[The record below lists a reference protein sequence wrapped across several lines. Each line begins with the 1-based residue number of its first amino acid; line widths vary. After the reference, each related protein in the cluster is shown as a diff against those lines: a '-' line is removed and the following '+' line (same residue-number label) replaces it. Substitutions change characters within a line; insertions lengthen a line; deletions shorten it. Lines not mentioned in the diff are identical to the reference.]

1 MPSAFDLNPTIYIH
15 TLGGFSIEAGGK
27 VLNDSSN
34 QSKKPWALLEYL
46 AIFQKKDIS
55 PAELIQVIWPDDP
68 GINPAGAL
76 KTLMFRSRKL
86 LEPLDIPPQKLLVQQ
101 RGTYAWTKEYTT
113 VLDIDEFETICTR
126 VLNESLPEEEALSLC
141 FAGVELY
148 RGDFLPK
155 AEYESWVI
163 PISTYYHTLY
173 QKLIHYTI
181 HLLTA
186 KKAFSQITALCQTA
200 IAIEPFDEEFR
211 YQLPLL
217 PLNPLMRN
225 SAISW
230 FILCIG
236 TATPIRRWKN
246 TTTLWISFTV
256 SFPSPPLII
265 LRICIRSSVMTNR
278 GST

>member
-1 MPSAFDLNPTIYIH
+1 
-15 TLGGFSIEAGGK
+15 
-27 VLNDSSN
+27 
-34 QSKKPWALLEYL
+34 
-46 AIFQKKDIS
+46 
-55 PAELIQVIWPDDP
+55 
-68 GINPAGAL
+68 
-76 KTLMFRSRKL
+76 
-86 LEPLDIPPQKLLVQQ
+86 
-101 RGTYAWTKEYTT
+101 
-113 VLDIDEFETICTR
+113 

-211 YQLPLL
+211 YQLVYSLY
-217 PLNPLMRN
+217 RDGHTHQ
-225 SAISW
+225 A
-230 FILCIG
+230 
-236 TATPIRRWKN
+236 
-246 TTTLWISFTV
+246 LWISFTV

-278 GST
+278 VST

>member
-1 MPSAFDLNPTIYIH
+1 
-15 TLGGFSIEAGGK
+15 
-27 VLNDSSN
+27 
-34 QSKKPWALLEYL
+34 
-46 AIFQKKDIS
+46 
-55 PAELIQVIWPDDP
+55 
-68 GINPAGAL
+68 
-76 KTLMFRSRKL
+76 MFRSRKL

-141 FAGVELY
+141 LPGVELY

-200 IAIEPFDEEFR
+200 IAIEP
-211 YQLPLL
+211 LTK
-217 PLNPLMRN
+217 N

-246 TTTLWISFTV
+246 TTTLWIS
-256 SFPSPPLII
+256 LQ
-265 LRICIRSSVMTNR
+265 
-278 GST
+278 